1 MLKTITI
8 YNDKL
13 NRKNH
18 RHNAFYVDKIHSYVH
33 NDSGAFFGSLISQ
46 RRHGQQMERLLNAQL
61 NQWRNNPKRKPL
73 VLKGVRQ
80 CGKTWLLKEF
90 GKQYYPDVAVF
101 NFEETPSLCS
111 IFEQDLDVKRIL
123 LELGIIRGKTIQ
135 PDKTLIILDEIQ
147 ACDKALTSLKYFQ
160 ENAPEYHI
168 ACAGSLLGIVL
179 HENHSFPV
187 GKVDFL
193 TLYPMSF
200 EEFLLAMDQGMLRGY
215 ISSMKL
221 GQKISEPIANQLTN
235 YLRQYFMIGGMP
247 EVVRIWKETQD
258 LAEAEKVQQAI
269 LSSYELDFAK
279 HAPRTEFPKLNA
291 IWASIPQQL
300 SKPNSKFIF
309 SHVKKGWRAKDLENA
324 LEWLIRAGLLHKVCL
339 IEKPYFPLSSYADA
353 TSFKLYLCDIGLLRK
368 LAGVPAQIILNSSN
382 LYTEFRG
389 AMTENYVLTEF
400 VQSVTETLYYWN
412 SGNTAEVDFVLQQG
426 AEIVPVEVKSEKSV
440 KSRSLAEYRNKYH
453 PAYAVRTSMIPEL
466 NCSTLLNIPLFM
478 IHTLP
483 KWVSEQH
490 NCMIF

>member
-1 MLKTITI
+1 
-8 YNDKL
+8 
-13 NRKNH
+13 
-18 RHNAFYVDKIHSYVH
+18 
-33 NDSGAFFGSLISQ
+33 
-46 RRHGQQMERLLNAQL
+46 MERLLSGEL
-61 NQWRNNPKRKPL
+61 NKWRQNSNRKPL

-101 NFEETPSLCS
+101 NFEENPGLCS
-111 IFEQDLDVKRIL
+111 IFDQDLDVKRIL
-123 LELGIIRGKTIQ
+123 LELGVTRGKVIQ
-135 PDKTLIILDEIQ
+135 PEKTLIILDEIQ
-147 ACDKALTSLKYFQ
+147 VCGKALTSLKYFQ

-168 ACAGSLLGIVL
+168 ASAGSLLGIPL
-179 HENHSFPV
+179 HEEQSFPV

-200 EEFLLAMDQGMLRGY
+200 EEFLMAMDQGMLAGHLV
-215 ISSMKL
+215 SLKP
-221 GQKISEPIANQLTN
+221 GQKIPEPVANQLMGW
-235 YLRQYFMIGGMP
+235 LRQYYIIGGMP

-258 LAEAEKVQQAI
+258 PMEAERVQQAI

-291 IWASIPQQL
+291 IWTSIPQQL

-324 LEWLIRAGLLHKVCL
+324 LEWLIGAGLIHKVCL

-368 LAGVPAQIILNSSN
+368 LAGVPAQIIWGSSD

-389 AMTENYVLTEF
+389 AMTENYVLTEL
-400 VQSVTETLYYWN
+400 VKSAADTLYYWS

-426 AEIVPVEVKSEKSV
+426 TEIVPVEVKSEKRI
-440 KSRSLAEYRNKYH
+440 KSRSLAEYRKKYN
-453 PAYAVRTSMIPEL
+453 PAYAVRTSMVPEL
-466 NCSTLLNIPLFM
+466 SFSTLLNIPLFM
-478 IHTLP
+478 INTLP
-483 KWVSEQH
+483 KWVNPQQ
-490 NCMIF
+490 IR